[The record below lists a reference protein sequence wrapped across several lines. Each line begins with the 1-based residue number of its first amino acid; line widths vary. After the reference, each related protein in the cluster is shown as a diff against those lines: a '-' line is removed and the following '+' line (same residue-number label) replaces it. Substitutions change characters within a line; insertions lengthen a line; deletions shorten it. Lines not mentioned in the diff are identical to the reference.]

1 MNMVTKIKNKVEAR
15 KAKVKIMDKNKQW
28 LKLMRDKKSNDKTIR
43 RKIWLIHNLEEKNT
57 KI

>member
-1 MNMVTKIKNKVEAR
+1 MVTKIKNKVEAR